1 MDTESHK
8 CSKLM
13 EFFSTK
19 TSQFSQFLNFI
30 LKSLGTII
38 SYFSIRVFF
47 LEPNIYIYIKSK
59 PFSWTTFF
67 FIPQTSNEDNEIT
80 VAGSR
85 PRLGIPSVEPRSDG
99 RSDGRRLVTG
109 WMGETEVAPTS

>member
-47 LEPNIYIYIKSK
+47 LEPNIYIYIYIYKIQA
-59 PFSWTTFF
+59 FF
-67 FIPQTSNEDNEIT
+67 LDNIFLHPPN
-80 VAGSR
+80 VQ
-85 PRLGIPSVEPRSDG
+85 
-99 RSDGRRLVTG
+99 RR
-109 WMGETEVAPTS
+109 